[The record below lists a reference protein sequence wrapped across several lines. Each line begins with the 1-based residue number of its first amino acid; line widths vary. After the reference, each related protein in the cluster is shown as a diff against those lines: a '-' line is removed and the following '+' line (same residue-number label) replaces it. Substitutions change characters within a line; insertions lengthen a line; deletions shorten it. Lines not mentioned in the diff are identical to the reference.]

1 MKEYDIDKIMQE
13 YDAFVEIVR
22 QISVSAE
29 EQIQKLKGTVVTD
42 EIATDFSEI
51 GVPYARNLLVYGW
64 ITQEQFKL
72 AFFCARVHGISK
84 VFYFFCLVNGSL
96 MFPDA
101 LGVVS

>member
-42 EIATDFSEI
+42 EAI
-51 GVPYARNLLVYGW
+51 
-64 ITQEQFKL
+64 
-72 AFFCARVHGISK
+72 
-84 VFYFFCLVNGSL
+84 
-96 MFPDA
+96 
-101 LGVVS
+101 